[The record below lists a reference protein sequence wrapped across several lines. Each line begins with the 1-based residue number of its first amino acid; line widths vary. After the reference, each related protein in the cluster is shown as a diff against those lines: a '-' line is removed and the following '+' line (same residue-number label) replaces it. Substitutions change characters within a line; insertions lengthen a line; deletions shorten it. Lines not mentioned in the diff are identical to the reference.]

1 MNSSSN
7 SNPQSRPR
15 AIQPPARGSAAGP
28 TSTATATATVA
39 AVADSATVLGVSI
52 RSSRANAL
60 VNQSASAFGS
70 SLGTVAS
77 SSVSSPTRIHRIM
90 SPYSIPASPMAV
102 PNIPTPASGQGVS
115 RSFARSIS
123 ASYRN
128 PQLNPHLAQLHA
140 SATRR
145 GSLSSRSSEQHSA
158 VSSRAPRLASPLPPL
173 SSGPR
178 HIQAASAAIAMNIA
192 MPNAASVRADSM
204 ALSYREL
211 GIFETSGINNED
223 GSGESAH
230 SNSKLTQS
238 IDIDSDGESDAD
250 QVAMSRNMTASWI
263 HDSSDHDAVPQSVEE
278 QTPLLME
285 SGGRLSVLP
294 ESRFSEAKSDVTI
307 WSLPLQFL
315 SAVPAAMLGL
325 LLILL
330 DALSYGVI
338 LFPPQNLTS
347 SIPPTAPQVG
357 VQMFLVSTII
367 SMITYTALS
376 KFPGANGSMQIEIMP
391 FLYLIVSTIE
401 KRMLANA
408 EALSVPVSMDGV
420 LATIMVAFS
429 MSTILTGI
437 VFFALAHYKLGNIVQ
452 FFPRQVLIGCIGG
465 IGWFLFITA
474 VEITSRVHLEFS
486 LQFFIDLLQP
496 GALMVWGSAIG
507 LAIMLKTLQRCIK
520 SHLFVPLFYTAIPF
534 VFYGLVFASGLSLET
549 LREAGFLFTVEG
561 ETLPFYTLWTYFNGF
576 RGVDWGSVFITL
588 PIQVSLVFFA
598 LLHVPINI
606 PALAASTNQDYD
618 MNRELYCHAVS
629 NFFSGLAG
637 TPQNYIVYSNSLLVM
652 RCGGNTRMAGA
663 LVTIGT
669 IVLWII
675 GGDVIKFVP
684 TILVGCLIF
693 HLGIDLLI
701 ESLVE
706 TLHMPIS
713 RLEYVTIV
721 AIVLV
726 MGIFGFTEGI
736 VFGVG
741 LSVVFFVLEYARE
754 SVILDT
760 FDASVS
766 TVRRGIEQQEWLERM
781 KGSVEGVKLYGFL
794 FFGVISQVE
803 RHLDAVIEASEK
815 SVPVQFIILDFALV
829 KGIDFSAL
837 QGIERLKAKAASNG
851 IQAIFCNLG
860 KLQQTVMKS
869 GSFADPANDTAVVF
883 DNVQIAIE
891 YCENELLLHA
901 ELPKTLAAAP
911 ESAQAPAL
919 LPDGETAG
927 SRPRRHRGDSMGAD
941 NAVLANI
948 FRDDPE
954 LVNIVG
960 NFVTLEEFAKDAVV
974 WDCEELVDTLIIVQ
988 TGSFVLREFYET
1000 IGDDEGITVTEKVV
1014 GSYLPGSMVG
1024 ELEFFAGIKS
1034 TQQLMAVSDSS
1045 AWCISAAKFKELTQR
1060 HPLRSVSFMQICL
1073 KYAKQ

>member
-1 MNSSSN
+1 MTSINNSHSH
-7 SNPQSRPR
+7 
-15 AIQPPARGSAAGP
+15 AHARQTAPAGP
-28 TSTATATATVA
+28 AAAA
-39 AVADSATVLGVSI
+39 AVEPISLGVSI

-60 VNQSASAFGS
+60 VSPSVAPFGTS
-70 SLGTVAS
+70 FGTLAS
-77 SSVSSPTRIHRIM
+77 SSVSSPTHRNIHRIM
-90 SPYSIPASPMAV
+90 SPYSVAASPITV
-102 PNIPTPASGQGVS
+102 PKIPTPGSGHGIS

-123 ASYRN
+123 TSYRN
-128 PQLNPHLAQLHA
+128 QQLNPHLAQLHA
-140 SATRR
+140 STTRR

-158 VSSRAPRLASPLPPL
+158 VSSRAPRLSSPLPRL
-173 SSGPR
+173 NSGPR
-178 HIQAASAAIAMNIA
+178 QTQSTSATAAMAIAV
-192 MPNAASVRADSM
+192 PNAASVRADSM
-204 ALSYREL
+204 ALSYGEL
-211 GIFETSGINNED
+211 GIFGASGLNNED
-223 GSGESAH
+223 GSGNGAH
-230 SNSKLTQS
+230 SKPMQG
-238 IDIDSDGESDAD
+238 IDVESDAD
-250 QVAMSRNMTASWI
+250 SDADQAALSRTMTASWI
-263 HDSSDHDAVPQSVEE
+263 QDSSGHNIVPHSVEE

-285 SGGRLSVLP
+285 SGSLSVLP
-294 ESRFSEAKSDVTI
+294 DSRFSERKNDMTI
-307 WSLPLQFL
+307 WSFPLQFL
-315 SAVPAAMLGL
+315 SAVPASLLGL

-338 LFPPQNLTS
+338 LFPPQNMTS
-347 SIPPTAPQVG
+347 SIPSTAPQVG

-367 SMITYTALS
+367 SMMTYTILS

-408 EALSVPVSMDGV
+408 EALSVPVSKEGV

-429 MSTILTGI
+429 MSTVLTGI

-496 GALMVWGSAIG
+496 GALMVWGSAVG
-507 LAIMLKTLQRCIK
+507 LAITLKLLQRCIK
-520 SHLFVPLFYTAIPF
+520 LHLFVPLFYTAIPF
-534 VFYGLVFASGLSLET
+534 VFYGIVFAAGLSLDA

-561 ETLPFYTLWTYFNGF
+561 ETLPYYTLWTYFNGF
-576 RGVDWGSVFITL
+576 HGVDWGSVFITV

-618 MNRELYCHAVS
+618 MNRELYCHGVS
-629 NFFSGLAG
+629 NFLSGLAG
-637 TPQNYIVYSNSLLVM
+637 APQNYLVYSNTLLVM
-652 RCGGNTRMAGA
+652 RCGGDTRMAGA
-663 LVTIGT
+663 LITIGSV
-669 IVLWII
+669 ILWIV

-684 TILVGCLIF
+684 TIVVGCLIF
-693 HLGIDLLI
+693 HLGIDLLL

-721 AIVLV
+721 LIILV

-736 VFGVG
+736 VFGIG

-766 TVRRGIEQQEWLERM
+766 TVRRSIEQEEWLERM
-781 KGSVEGVKLYGFL
+781 KGCVEGVKLYGFL

-803 RHLDAVIEASEK
+803 RHLDAVIEAPAK
-815 SVPVQFIILDFALV
+815 SVAVQFIILDFALV
-829 KGIDFSAL
+829 KGID
-837 QGIERLKAKAASNG
+837 GIERLKVKAASNG
-851 IQAIFCNLG
+851 IQVIFCNLG
-860 KLQQTVMKS
+860 KLHQTIMKS
-869 GSFADPANDTAVVF
+869 GSLAEPGTDATVVF
-883 DNVQIAIE
+883 DNVQIALE
-891 YCENELLLHA
+891 YCENELLLLA
-901 ELPKTLAAAP
+901 ELPKMLPATP
-911 ESAQAPAL
+911 ESAQAPA
-919 LPDGETAG
+919 PADFETG
-927 SRPRRHRGDSMGAD
+927 VSRRRRRGDALEAD

-954 LVNIVG
+954 LADIVG
-960 NFVTLEEFAKDAVV
+960 SFVTLEDFAADTVV
-974 WDCEELVDTLIIVQ
+974 WDCGELVDSLIIVQ
-988 TGSFVLREFYET
+988 TGSFVLREFFE
-1000 IGDDEGITVTEKVV
+1000 GVGEDERITVTEKVV

-1024 ELEFFAGIKS
+1024 EIEFFAGIKS
-1034 TQQLMAVSDSS
+1034 TQQLMAVGESS
-1045 AWCISAAKFKELTQR
+1045 AWCISGAKFKELTQK